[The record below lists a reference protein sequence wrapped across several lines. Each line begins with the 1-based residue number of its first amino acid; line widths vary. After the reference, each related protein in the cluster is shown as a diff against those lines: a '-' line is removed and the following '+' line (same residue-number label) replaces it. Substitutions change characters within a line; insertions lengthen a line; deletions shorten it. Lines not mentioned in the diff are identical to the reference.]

1 MFQTILR
8 ILFQNAR
15 TSFFAR
21 NLKIKVNTLY
31 LIMKRLPYNDTTNIY
46 SFSLTYKP

>member
-8 ILFQNAR
+8 ILYQNAR
-15 TSFFAR
+15 TSYFAR
-21 NLKIKVNTLY
+21 NLKKVKTLF